1 MSIPALIYSGLVIL
15 VAGIIRGYSGFGFS
29 MIAVISLSLVM
40 PPTEIVPVILVLEV
54 VASVWLLPQIWR
66 QIHWKSIS
74 WLSIGVLLGTPLGV
88 YLLANVATRPMRVAI
103 AIVVFVLALF
113 LWNRASFKTVP
124 GRVKTVMTGLVSGL
138 LNGSATI
145 GGPPVILFYLSTPT
159 EAAVSRAS
167 MIALFLG
174 TDTFAF
180 MLCTV
185 QGLVTPTT
193 GIICASS
200 LLPLLLGLGLG
211 KHFFSRSKADVF
223 RRLVIIL
230 LMVLALIALGR
241 SIWV

>member
-1 MSIPALIYSGLVIL
+1 MNIPALIYSGAIIL

-54 VASVWLLPQIWR
+54 VASVWLLPQAWR
-66 QIHWKSIS
+66 QIHWKSIT
-74 WLSIGVLLGTPLGV
+74 WLSIGVLLGTPIGV

-103 AIVVFVLALF
+103 AIVVFVLALM
-113 LWNRASFKTVP
+113 LWNGASFKTVP
-124 GRVKTVMTGLVSGL
+124 GRVKTVLTGLVSGL
-138 LNGSATI
+138 FNGSATI
-145 GGPPVILFYLSTPT
+145 GGPPVIFFYLSTPT

-167 MIALFLG
+167 MIAFFFG
-174 TDTFAF
+174 TDIFAF
-180 MLCTV
+180 LLCAV
-185 QGLVTPTT
+185 QGLVTTTT
-193 GIICASS
+193 GLICASS
-200 LLPLLLGLGLG
+200 LIPLLLGLGIG

-223 RRLVIIL
+223 HRRVIIL